1 MTFALDLAANWDSC
15 VRFSCLKHGATVHTS
30 CDIVAPYPTFEP
42 PICMK
47 LDGTVVLNTGN
58 FLHVLKIDL
67 ENNRGQSHEPEEFIG
82 VCSFLVATSED
93 TDCSSVT
100 SHTKQSTSQ
109 HLKSPAYGSSEEGE
123 EYENWR
129 RRPLES
135 ESEDSHLSSDM
146 NSAGLNVSQG

>member
-1 MTFALDLAANWDSC
+1 
-15 VRFSCLKHGATVHTS
+15 
-30 CDIVAPYPTFEP
+30 
-42 PICMK
+42 MK
-47 LDGTVVLNTGN
+47 LDGTVVINTGN

-67 ENNRGQSHEPEEFIG
+67 ENNRSQRDEPEEYIG

-100 SHTKQSTSQ
+100 SHTKQSPSQ
-109 HLKSPAYGSSEEGE
+109 LLKSPAYGSSEEGE

-135 ESEDSHLSSDM
+135 ESEDSHLSTDL
-146 NSAGLNVSQG
+146 NSAGPNVSP